1 MPKKKMAKNKA
12 VRKQTTKKAPAKQ
25 KRVKELTKKAGAP
38 RKAANKRVATP
49 AKGPVPK
56 FPSASSLPDL
66 REEHIPHLA
75 TVSAVAPAVDDPP
88 GACVTVDT
96 SGRMSCR
103 VTRQSMCTGP
113 NSKFFPGKACPA

>member
-1 MPKKKMAKNKA
+1 MPKKKMAKKKA
-12 VRKQTTKKAPAKQ
+12 VKKQTTKKAPAK
-25 KRVKELTKKAGAP
+25 KKTVKKLTKKAGAQK
-38 RKAANKRVATP
+38 KAANKRVATP
-49 AKGPVPK
+49 AKGPVPE

-66 REEHIPHLA
+66 REEHIAHLVM
-75 TVSAVAPAVDDPP
+75 VSAAAAAVDDPP

-103 VTRQSMCTGP
+103 ITRQSMCTGP